1 MEQLRQFI
9 SNQAQQTAAK
19 EARDSNVQLITLDQ
33 LYQRDER
40 DGIVTFQNPD
50 NPNRPFQTRQEAQ
63 AWVDSYNKQLVDT
76 FKRRTREYEQ
86 QIARQYEPTYRLLQ
100 FAPTFDKMSKL
111 EQEIFDDLVEPYGI
125 ADQNGDLIGYS
136 CNLDSMHKQ
145 AVKLAKRFES
155 QAPKDEQN
163 NVKQPSVRMPKGG
176 SSGTQSTPSAQPK
189 DIQEAMK
196 MYHEQMKKARK

>member
-40 DGIVTFQNPD
+40 DGVVTFQNPD

-125 ADQNGDLIGYS
+125 ADSNGDLIGYS

-176 SSGTQSTPSAQPK
+176 SSGTQSTSSAQPK

-196 MYHEQMKKARK
+196 MYHEQMRKGRK